1 MKITRAD
8 FIKKIFFGTI
18 SMSGI
23 SAFAISCGG
32 KEEKQSVQKE
42 NGDPCDDLSGL
53 SKAEIEM
60 RSDLEYVPV
69 SPDKNKTCLNC
80 EYYHVSQNEN
90 ICGTCD
96 LFKGPVNPNGYCS
109 QWYIKAA

>member
-1 MKITRAD
+1 MKMTCSD

-23 SAFAISCGG
+23 SALALSCGG
-32 KEEKQSVQKE
+32 KEEEQSVQKE
-42 NGDPCDDLSGL
+42 NEDPCNDLSGL
-53 SKAEIEM
+53 SKDDIDM
-60 RSDLEYVPV
+60 RSGLEYVSV

-80 EYYHVSQNEN
+80 EYYHASKNGK

-96 LFKGPVNPNGYCS
+96 LFKGPVDPNGYCS